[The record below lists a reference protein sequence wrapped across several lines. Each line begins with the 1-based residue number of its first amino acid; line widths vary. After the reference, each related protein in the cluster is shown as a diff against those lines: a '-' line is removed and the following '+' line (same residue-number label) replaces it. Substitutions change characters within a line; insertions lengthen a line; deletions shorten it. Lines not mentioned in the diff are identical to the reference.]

1 MKILFISLLG
11 ILLIQSCISKKSESA
26 SVPAT
31 FIDTSK
37 IIDTT
42 LGVITELSMDA
53 TDATEAI
60 VAANQIYGQRFL
72 TNDSSFYQAKYT
84 ADAVIY
90 PVQHPMVQGRE
101 SIGKYYY
108 DGGKNKKLRILIK
121 ALNITGTSDLIV
133 EEGSYDFPDDKGG
146 SFDKGKFIA
155 LWKQEDGSWKL
166 WREIWNT
173 DLPPNGMI
181 Q

>member
-1 MKILFISLLG
+1 MKILFIPLLG
-11 ILLIQSCISKKSESA
+11 ILLIQSCISKKSEAA

-42 LGVITELSMDA
+42 MGIITELSTDA
-53 TDATEAI
+53 THVTEAI

-72 TNDSSFYQAKYT
+72 AYDTSFYQAKYT
-84 ADAVIY
+84 VDAVIY
-90 PVQHPMVQGRE
+90 PVQHPMVQGRD

-121 ALNITGTSDLIV
+121 AMNITGTSDLIV

-173 DLPPNGMI
+173 DLPPGGKI